1 MPERASREG
10 GNMKN
15 ESGKVCP
22 VELASSLDNKVRRWL
37 QDPRKILAP
46 YVTEGMTV
54 LDVGCGPGFFSIEA
68 AKLAGET
75 GRVIS
80 ADLQPGMLEIIGRKI
95 KGTALERRITAVQCR
110 PDHINVTDNVDFIIA
125 FYMVHEVP
133 DKAALFRQLR
143 AILKKDGRLLLVEP
157 KMFHVSKNEFDAT
170 LNLAAKAGFTITQ
183 GPKLL
188 LSWSA
193 ILMAA

>member
-1 MPERASREG
+1 MNNERS
-10 GNMKN
+10 
-15 ESGKVCP
+15 KVCP

-37 QDPRKILAP
+37 QDPHKILVP
-46 YVTEGMTV
+46 FVTEGMTV

-68 AKLAGET
+68 AKLVGET
-75 GRVIS
+75 GRVIC
-80 ADLQPGMLEIIGRKI
+80 ADLQPGMLEIVGRKI
-95 KGTALERRITAVQCR
+95 KGTVLESRMTTVQCR
-110 PDHINVTDNVDFIIA
+110 PDSINVSDTVDFIVA

-143 AILKKDGRLLLVEP
+143 TVLKKDGRFLLVEP
-157 KMFHVSKNEFDAT
+157 KMFHVSKREFDTT
-170 LNLAAKAGFTITQ
+170 LDLAAKAGFTVTQ

-193 ILMAA
+193 ILMAV

>member
-1 MPERASREG
+1 
-10 GNMKN
+10 MKN

-46 YVTEGMTV
+46 FITEGMTV

-95 KGTALERRITAVQCR
+95 RGTALEHRITTVQCR
-110 PDHINVTDNVDFIIA
+110 PDHINVSDNVDFIIA

-133 DKAALFRQLR
+133 DKAALFRQLK
-143 AILKKDGRLLLVEP
+143 ALLKKDGRLLLVEP
-157 KMFHVSKNEFDAT
+157 KMFHVSKSEFGAT
-170 LNLAAKAGFTITQ
+170 LDLAAKAGFTVTQ
-183 GPKLL
+183 GPKLI
-188 LSWSA
+188 LSWSVVLKA
-193 ILMAA
+193 G